1 MTIDRL
7 ADGIDYAIYL
17 HCTFDLKGP
26 RFLRIGCDADE
37 EHPFHI
43 CRNLI
48 VYNLSIKECLVA
60 GSRRVCEM
68 RKCGYRPARLLVPID
83 TVLDCRADFYAA

>member
-17 HCTFDLKGP
+17 HCTFDLKGR

-37 EHPFHI
+37 DHPFHI

-48 VYNLSIKECLVA
+48 VYNLSITECLVA
-60 GSRRVCEM
+60 GSGRVCESVVIGL
-68 RKCGYRPARLLVPID
+68 RGYWCL
-83 TVLDCRADFYAA
+83 